1 MKQVQ
6 TTLKHWEGET
16 KWEKSNEYDRFIS
29 DVEKMDI
36 KKIIEE
42 NKMKT
47 NKILKIIVIIILSM
61 TILSISFLAILFGRQ
76 NIGKITFMN
85 SEAKL
90 NYKYLVSDFINLK
103 KAAAFPEHDEYYLF
117 GEQYNND
124 FYLAYAGEILE
135 KDTLLYGEKRVNP
148 NAYWAIKINDGV
160 IISSWISYSPLSEIQ
175 LVPYSFDEQKKQV
188 KIFEK
193 NRGNRIIG
201 YYSVEE

>member
-1 MKQVQ
+1 MN
-6 TTLKHWEGET
+6 TIGLYLILK
-16 KWEKSNEYDRFIS
+16 
-29 DVEKMDI
+29 KMDI

-47 NKILKIIVIIILSM
+47 NKILKIIVIIILCM
-61 TILSISFLAILFGRQ
+61 TILSISFLAILFERQ

-90 NYKYLVSDFINLK
+90 NYKYLVSDFINLE
-103 KAAAFPEHDEYYLF
+103 KAVAFPENGEYYLF
-117 GEQYNND
+117 GEQHNND

-135 KDTLLYGEKRVNP
+135 KDTLLYGDKRVNP
-148 NAYWAIKINDGV
+148 NAYWAIKINNGV

-175 LVPYSFDEQKKQV
+175 LVSYSFDEQKNQV

-201 YYSVEE
+201 YYSTEE